1 MKVELKIKNVQ
12 CGRATKPKSGYSIT
26 IPQWAFERST
36 RDSLARENYW
46 IYYICHELAHVMHH
60 SLFGNWGGHIDSFK
74 AIEDMYLA
82 DFGLRVE
89 RAKAYPRGQE
99 AGIKQLE
106 QSKCQN

>member
-1 MKVELKIKNVQ
+1 MKVELQIKDVQ
-12 CGRATKPKSGYSIT
+12 RGRATKPKSGYRII
-26 IPQWAFERST
+26 IPQWAFRHG
-36 RDSLARENYW
+36 ENYW
-46 IYYICHELAHVMHH
+46 IYYVCHELAHVMHH
-60 SLFGNWGGHIDSFK
+60 SLFGNWGGHIDSYK
-74 AIEDMYLA
+74 VVEDMYLA

>member
-1 MKVELKIKNVQ
+1 
-12 CGRATKPKSGYSIT
+12 
-26 IPQWAFERST
+26 
-36 RDSLARENYW
+36 
-46 IYYICHELAHVMHH
+46 MHH